1 MSDPSTRLTTA
12 LSDRYRIERELGSG
26 GMATVYLAQDLRHD
40 RHVALKVLRPEL
52 AAVLGA
58 ERFLH
63 EIKTTANLQHPHILP
78 LHDSGEVDGTVFYVM
93 PYVEGES
100 LRDRLNREKQL
111 PVDDAVRIG
120 REVAGALD
128 YAHRHGVI
136 HRDIK
141 PENIL
146 LHDGQ
151 ALVADFGIALAVS
164 SAGGSRM
171 TETGMS
177 LGTPHYMSP
186 EQAMGEREIT
196 ARSDVYALGCVVYE
210 MLTGEPPFTGAT
222 AQAIVARVLTEH
234 PRPLISQRHTIPAHV
249 EQAVLTALEKLPA
262 DRFSTAAQFSE
273 ALAGRAPTI
282 SGRATAATPAALG
295 AGRRWQPLAGW
306 VAAGLAILL
315 AAFGWLRRSPSPP
328 VTRDFVT
335 LSDSVGL
342 LVDQVPVLAISRDG
356 SHIAFI
362 EENAGGRLWVRSRD
376 DLHARLLP
384 ETQGARMPAFSPDG
398 QWIAFVTGTKLRKVR
413 TDGGGAIT
421 LADSASSIF
430 GGLAWLDDGTLVYT
444 DQTLGL
450 RRMNQAGGA
459 STPLVTTAQM
469 SGRAAAMAD
478 PLPGA
483 RGVFVTL
490 CNSNCITQELAVV
503 DLKSGKFTTL
513 VPNATRAWYLPTGH
527 ILYVRRDGVAM
538 AAPFDLRSLKLTGTA
553 SPVLENI
560 EVLNSSSVQL
570 GVSESGTLLYV
581 QGAGVGSLDRT
592 MVRVDRSGRVSRI
605 DSAFVG
611 RFNSFALSRD
621 GKRVAVG
628 AASGDGFDIWIKEL
642 DHGPFTRL
650 TFSGQG
656 RRPVWSPDGSEVAYI
671 RDTLSGGNVY
681 AHRSDGS
688 GQDRLLAS
696 LDRPI
701 QSADWSRDGQW
712 LLMRTDDAAEGHG
725 DIVGKRT
732 SGDTAAVPLAATQF
746 EELHPSLSRDGHWMA
761 YSSNESGQYEVY
773 VRPFPNAA
781 SGRWQVSIGGGGAPR
796 WSPDGSE
803 LYFLNGNQLIAARI
817 VTAPTFAVA
826 QRTPLFSVADYDI
839 DFYHQSFEVTPDG
852 RSFLFLASTD
862 RLAHRANTGRLV
874 LVSNWFAELKT
885 RLGH

>member
-1 MSDPSTRLTTA
+1 VTAPDRLVHA
-12 LSDRYRIERELGSG
+12 LEDRYRLERELGSG

-111 PVDDAVRIG
+111 PVEDAVRIG

-196 ARSDVYALGCVVYE
+196 ARSDVYALGCVLYE

-234 PRPLISQRHTIPAHV
+234 PRPMVAQRHTIPPFV

-262 DRFSTAAQFSE
+262 DRFSTAAQFAE
-273 ALAGRAPTI
+273 ALAGRAATI
-282 SGRATAATPAALG
+282 SGRATAATAAPVPV
-295 AGRRWQPLAGW
+295 ARRWVSVLPW
-306 VAAGLAILL
+306 VAAGAAILL
-315 AAFGWLRRSPSPP
+315 AAVGWLRRSPSPP
-328 VTRDFVT
+328 VSRDFVA

-342 LVDQVPVLAISRDG
+342 LVDQVPVLAMSRDG
-356 SHIAFI
+356 SKIAFI

-398 QWIAFVTGTKLRKVR
+398 QWIAFVAGTKLRKVR
-413 TDGGGAIT
+413 TDGGGSIT

-430 GGLAWLDDGTLVYT
+430 GGVAWLDDGSLVYT

-450 RRMNQAGGA
+450 RRVNQAGGA
-459 STPLVTTAQM
+459 PSPLVTTTQM

-490 CNSNCITQELAVV
+490 CNSNCITQDLAVV
-503 DLKSGKFTTL
+503 DLKSGKFSTL

-527 ILYVRRDGVAM
+527 ILYVRRDGVAL
-538 AAPFDLRSLKLTGTA
+538 AAPFDLGSLKLTGPA

-560 EVLNSSSVQL
+560 EVLNSSIVQL
-570 GVSESGTLLYV
+570 AVSESGTLLYL
-581 QGAGVGSLDRT
+581 QGAGIGSLDRT
-592 MVRVDRSGRVSRI
+592 MIRVDRTGRISMI
-605 DSAFVG
+605 DSSWVG

-628 AASGDGFDIWIKEL
+628 AASGDGFDIWIKDL
-642 DHGPFTRL
+642 DRGPFTRL
-650 TFSGQG
+650 TFTGQG
-656 RRPVWSPDGSEVAYI
+656 RRPVWSPDGSEVAFV
-671 RDTLSGGNVY
+671 RDTLSGGDVY

-688 GQDRLLAS
+688 GQDRLLARI
-696 LDRPI
+696 DRPI

-712 LLMRTDDAAEGHG
+712 LLMRTDDAAAGHG

-732 SGDTAAVPLAATQF
+732 SGDTAAVPLAATPF
-746 EELHPSLSRDGHWMA
+746 EELHPALSRDGHWMA

-773 VRPFPNAA
+773 VRPFPTTA

-803 LYFLNGNQLIAARI
+803 LYFLNGNQLIAARL
-817 VTAPTFAVA
+817 VTTPTFSVA
-826 QRTPLFSVADYDI
+826 QRVPLFSVADFDI

-852 RSFLFLASTD
+852 KSFLFMASTD
-862 RLAHRANTGRLV
+862 RLAHRESTGRLV
-874 LVSNWFAELKT
+874 LVNNWFAELKS
-885 RLGH
+885 RLAH

>member
-1 MSDPSTRLTTA
+1 VTAPDRLVHA
-12 LSDRYRIERELGSG
+12 LEDRYRLERELGSG

-196 ARSDVYALGCVVYE
+196 ARSDVYALGCVLYE

-234 PRPLISQRHTIPAHV
+234 PRPMVAQRHTIPAHV

-273 ALAGRAPTI
+273 ALAGRAPTV
-282 SGRATAATPAALG
+282 SGRATAATPASAS
-295 AGRRWQPLAGW
+295 AGQRWQPLVGW
-306 VAAGLAILL
+306 VAAGVAIVLAG
-315 AAFGWLRRSPSPP
+315 FGWLRRPASPP
-328 VTRDFVT
+328 VTRDFVS

-342 LVDQVPVLAISRDG
+342 LADQVPVLAISRDG
-356 SHIAFI
+356 SHIAFV
-362 EENAGGRLWVRSRD
+362 EENAGGRLWVRSRE

-398 QWIAFVTGTKLRKVR
+398 QWIAFTTGTKLRKVR
-413 TDGGGAIT
+413 TDGGGSIT

-430 GGLAWLDDGTLVYT
+430 GGVAWLDDGSLVYT

-450 RRMNQAGGA
+450 RRVNQAGGV
-459 STPLVTTAQM
+459 SSPLVTTPQL
-469 SGRAAAMAD
+469 SGRAAAMAE

-483 RGVFVTL
+483 RGVLFAL
-490 CNSNCITQELAVV
+490 CNSNCFTMDLAVV
-503 DLKSGKFTTL
+503 DLKTGKFNSL
-513 VPNATRAWYLPTGH
+513 VTNVIRGWYLSTGH
-527 ILYVRRDGVAM
+527 LLYVRRDGVAM
-538 AAPFDLRSLKLTGTA
+538 AAPFDPRSLRITGTA
-553 SPVLENI
+553 SPVLENL
-560 EVLNSSSVQL
+560 EVLNSAVVQL
-570 GVSESGTLLYV
+570 AVSEAGTLLYL
-581 QGAGVGSLDRT
+581 QGAGARSLDRT
-592 MVRVDRSGRVSRI
+592 LVRVDRTGRASRI
-605 DSAFVG
+605 DSTWVG

-621 GKRVAVG
+621 GKQVAVG

-642 DHGPFTRL
+642 DRGPFTRL
-650 TFSGQG
+650 TFTGQG
-656 RRPVWSPDGSEVAYI
+656 RRPVWSPDGSEVAFV
-671 RDTLSGGNVY
+671 RDTLSGGDVY

-688 GQDRLLAS
+688 GQDRPLAR

-712 LLMRTDDAAEGHG
+712 LLMRTDDAAAGHG

-732 SGDTAAVPLAATQF
+732 SGDTAAVPLAATPF
-746 EELHPSLSRDGHWMA
+746 EELYPALSRDGRWMA

-781 SGRWQVSIGGGGAPR
+781 SGRWQVSIGGGAAPR

-803 LYFLNGNQLIAARI
+803 LYFLNDNQLIAARI
-817 VTAPTFAVA
+817 VTAPTFAVT
-826 QRTPLFSVADYDI
+826 QRTPLFSVADFDI
-839 DFYHQSFEVTPDG
+839 DFYHPSFEVTPDG
-852 RSFLFLASTD
+852 RSFLFMASTD
-862 RLAHRANTGRLV
+862 RLAHRQSTARLV
-874 LVSNWFAELKT
+874 LVNNWFADLKS
-885 RLGH
+885 RLAH

>member
-1 MSDPSTRLTTA
+1 
-12 LSDRYRIERELGSG
+12 
-26 GMATVYLAQDLRHD
+26 
-40 RHVALKVLRPEL
+40 
-52 AAVLGA
+52 
-58 ERFLH
+58 
-63 EIKTTANLQHPHILP
+63 
-78 LHDSGEVDGTVFYVM
+78 
-93 PYVEGES
+93 
-100 LRDRLNREKQL
+100 
-111 PVDDAVRIG
+111 
-120 REVAGALD
+120 
-128 YAHRHGVI
+128 
-136 HRDIK
+136 
-141 PENIL
+141 
-146 LHDGQ
+146 
-151 ALVADFGIALAVS
+151 
-164 SAGGSRM
+164 
-171 TETGMS
+171 
-177 LGTPHYMSP
+177 
-186 EQAMGEREIT
+186 MGEREIT
-196 ARSDVYALGCVVYE
+196 ARSDVYALGCVLYE

-234 PRPLISQRHTIPAHV
+234 PRPMVAQRHTIPPFV

-273 ALAGRAPTI
+273 ALGGRAPTI
-282 SGRATAATPAALG
+282 SGRATAATAAPVPV
-295 AGRRWQPLAGW
+295 GRRWQPFLGW
-306 VAAGLAILL
+306 IAAGVAILL
-315 AAFGWLRRSPSPP
+315 AAFGWFRRPASPP
-328 VTRDFVT
+328 VTRDFVS

-356 SHIAFI
+356 SRIAFV

-398 QWIAFVTGTKLRKVR
+398 QWIAFTTGTKLRKVR
-413 TDGGGAIT
+413 TDGGGSIT

-430 GGLAWLDDGTLVYT
+430 GGVAWLDDGTLVYT

-450 RRMNQAGGA
+450 RRVNQAGGT
-459 STPLVTTAQM
+459 SRPLVTTTQM
-469 SGRAAAMAD
+469 SGRAAAMAE

-483 RGVFVTL
+483 RGVFITL
-490 CNSNCITQELAVV
+490 CNSNCITQDLAVV

-513 VPNATRAWYLPTGH
+513 VPNAIRAWYLPTGH

-553 SPVLENI
+553 SPVLENL
-560 EVLNSSSVQL
+560 EVLNSSVVQL
-570 GVSESGTLLYV
+570 AVSESGTLLYV
-581 QGAGVGSLDRT
+581 HGAGVGSLDRT
-592 MVRVDRSGRVSRI
+592 MVRVDRTGRVSRI
-605 DSAFVG
+605 DSAWVG

-642 DHGPFTRL
+642 DRGPFTRL
-650 TFSGQG
+650 TFTGQG
-656 RRPVWSPDGSEVAYI
+656 RRPVWSPDGNEVAYV
-671 RDTLSGGNVY
+671 RDTLSGGDVY

-688 GQDRLLAS
+688 GQDRLLAR
-696 LDRPI
+696 LDRAI

-746 EELHPSLSRDGHWMA
+746 EELHPALSRDGHWMA

-781 SGRWQVSIGGGGAPR
+781 TGRWQVSIGGGAAPR
-796 WSPDGSE
+796 WSPDGNE

-817 VTAPTFAVA
+817 VTAPTFAVTL
-826 QRTPLFSVADYDI
+826 RTPLFSVVDYDI

-852 RSFLFLASTD
+852 RSFLFLASTE
-862 RLAHRANTGRLV
+862 RLAHRQSTARVV
-874 LVSNWFAELKT
+874 LVNNWFAELKT
-885 RLGH
+885 RLAH

>member
-1 MSDPSTRLTTA
+1 MTAPDRLVHA
-12 LSDRYRIERELGSG
+12 LEDRYRLERELGSG

-111 PVDDAVRIG
+111 PVEEAVRIG

-196 ARSDVYALGCVVYE
+196 ARSDVYALGCVLYE

-234 PRPLISQRHTIPAHV
+234 PRPMVAQRHTIPPYV

-282 SGRATAATPAALG
+282 SGRSTAATG
-295 AGRRWQPLAGW
+295 APVPVARRWVSVLPW
-306 VAAGLAILL
+306 VAAGVAILL
-315 AAFGWLRRSPSPP
+315 AAFGWLRRPASPP
-328 VTRDFVT
+328 VTRDFVA

-342 LVDQVPVLAISRDG
+342 LVDQVPVLAMSRDG
-356 SHIAFI
+356 SKIAFI

-413 TDGGGAIT
+413 TDGGGSIT

-430 GGLAWLDDGTLVYT
+430 GGVAWLDDGSLVYT

-450 RRMNQAGGA
+450 RRVNQAGGVP
-459 STPLVTTAQM
+459 SPLVTTTQM

-490 CNSNCITQELAVV
+490 CNSNCITQDLAVV
-503 DLKSGKFTTL
+503 DLKSGKFSTL
-513 VPNATRAWYLPTGH
+513 MPNVTRAWYLPTGH
-527 ILYVRRDGVAM
+527 ILYVRRDGVAL
-538 AAPFDLRSLKLTGTA
+538 AAPFDLGSLKLTGPA

-560 EVLNSSSVQL
+560 EVLNSSIVQL
-570 GVSESGTLLYV
+570 AVSESGTLLYV

-592 MVRVDRSGRVSRI
+592 MIRVDRTGRISMI
-605 DSAFVG
+605 DSSWVG

-628 AASGDGFDIWIKEL
+628 AASGDGFDIWIKDL
-642 DHGPFTRL
+642 DRGPFTRL
-650 TFSGQG
+650 TFTGQG
-656 RRPVWSPDGSEVAYI
+656 RRPVWSPDGSEVAFV
-671 RDTLSGGNVY
+671 RDTLSGGDVY

-688 GQDRLLAS
+688 GQDRLLARI
-696 LDRPI
+696 DRPI

-712 LLMRTDDAAEGHG
+712 LLMRTDDAAAGHG
-725 DIVGKRT
+725 DIVGQRT
-732 SGDTAAVPLAATQF
+732 SGDTAAVPLAATPF
-746 EELHPSLSRDGHWMA
+746 EELHPALSRNGHWMA

-773 VRPFPNAA
+773 VRPFPNTA
-781 SGRWQVSIGGGGAPR
+781 SGRWQVSIGGGAAPR

-817 VTAPTFAVA
+817 VTTPTFSVA
-826 QRTPLFSVADYDI
+826 QRVPLFSVADFDI

-852 RSFLFLASTD
+852 KSFLFMASTD
-862 RLAHRANTGRLV
+862 RLAHRESTGRLV
-874 LVSNWFAELKT
+874 LVNNWFAELKT
-885 RLGH
+885 RLAH